1 MDKECHPQ
9 GLLVSLTSCLIY
21 LQILWALC
29 AQFMHNLTT
38 PRLFSVPF
46 VAQANWYSRW
56 NHWPCHHFSLC
67 THFRHGVLMGKVY
80 FPAPWLWAPLCALQ
94 ERKHELE
101 MHLSV
106 GFLSGLCCHIKKS
119 FLRLID
125 TLLPE
130 VQNSIM
136 EQTWG
141 RCPSQSDPA
150 AWTGPSP
157 AWVSK
162 PLDDPRVLKNQS
174 YCFKPLHFWIVY
186 YTAIAYWLKA
196 IIIALSLSI
205 SPSLSCSAVET
216 LVSLLFLQRARL

>member
-46 VAQANWYSRW
+46 IAQANWYSRW
-56 NHWPCHHFSLC
+56 NHWPQVITSLC
-67 THFRHGVLMGKVY
+67 VHTFAMV
-80 FPAPWLWAPLCALQ
+80 FWWAKSTTLPLDFELHCVPSKKESTSLKCACQ
-94 ERKHELE
+94 W
-101 MHLSV
+101 S
-106 GFLSGLCCHIKKS
+106 FLSGLCCHIKKS
-119 FLRLID
+119 FLRLIG

-150 AWTGPSP
+150 AWTERSSP
-157 AWVSK
+157 AQ
-162 PLDDPRVLKNQS
+162 LG
-174 YCFKPLHFWIVY
+174 
-186 YTAIAYWLKA
+186 
-196 IIIALSLSI
+196 
-205 SPSLSCSAVET
+205 SAN
-216 LVSLLFLQRARL
+216 S